1 MVVLEMRTLPAPT
14 LLALLALAS
23 CSTGTFDRASC
34 QNDEDCNAFGASTCD
49 SEGFCSETDVAS
61 CTSNSEC
68 RMMNGWASVCAENV
82 CADLTPHPRC
92 ELTFPTDLYER
103 VEDFSFIAG
112 NLMDRSLAT
121 HVARENAA
129 RLAFSQA
136 NDGGGLNEL
145 SVGIVFCTIEENSD
159 FDTLSRS
166 DAAVETATWLADSV
180 GVAAI
185 VGPAA
190 SGDTQAVF
198 EALRSF
204 DTLIISPSAT
214 SPALT
219 RLDQAEPTDA
229 NPGLLWRT
237 APPDSLQGQI
247 LAEDVIA
254 SGVIEVVAVVEQGSY
269 GEGLLQ
275 VFAEAFESMGGTSPT
290 ATALLYPS
298 GDDGQRAER
307 LASAGAASQ
316 TSVLFIS
323 SQTTDA
329 VAAVSVATSSAAYDG
344 KSLWLTD
351 SAGTSEVA
359 VSATDVLDGRVR
371 GTRPAPS
378 SGFVYDAFL
387 AAYASAYRGMNA
399 QDFTFTAQA
408 YDAAW
413 LVLYGAAF
421 AILGENE
428 LSGTNIARGLR
439 RVSEGDATDLVGS
452 QWGNARSAFRNGRT
466 LDVAGASGSLD
477 YNPATEETTANIEV
491 WTIAFCGGA
500 PEITAVDSPGAA
512 FICE

>member
-1 MVVLEMRTLPAPT
+1 MAIAP
-14 LLALLALAS
+14 
-23 CSTGTFDRASC
+23 CYD
-34 QNDEDCNAFGASTCD
+34 
-49 SEGFCSETDVAS
+49 EGFCMASDVVSCAS
-61 CTSNSEC
+61 NLDC
-68 RMMNGWASVCAENV
+68 REMNGWGSVCAAGT
-82 CADLTPHPRC
+82 CAALSPHPRC

-103 VEDFSFIAG
+103 LEDFSLIAG
-112 NLMDRSLAT
+112 NLMDRSLDT

-136 NDGGGLNEL
+136 NDSGGLNDQ
-145 SVGIVFCTIEENSD
+145 SVGIVFCTIEESSD
-159 FDTLSRS
+159 FDQLLRS
-166 DAAVETATWLADSV
+166 DAAVEAATWLSDSL
-180 GVAAI
+180 GVSAI

-219 RLDQAEPTDA
+219 RLDGSEPTDA

-237 APPDSLQGQI
+237 APPDTLQGQV
-247 LAEDVIA
+247 LAEDIFA
-254 SGVIEVVAVVEQGSY
+254 SGVTEVVAVVEQGSY

-275 VFAEAFESMGGTSPT
+275 SFATAFVALGGTSPT
-290 ATALLYPS
+290 ATALLYPANN
-298 GDDGQRAER
+298 DGQRSER
-307 LASAGAASQ
+307 LASAGTASQ

-323 SQTTDA
+323 SQTTDG
-329 VAAVSVATSSAAYDG
+329 VAAVSVAASSPAYVG
-344 KSLWLTD
+344 KSVWLTD

-359 VSATDVLDGRVR
+359 MSATNVLDGRIR
-371 GTRPAPS
+371 GTRPAPI

-387 AAYASAYRGMNA
+387 AAFSSAYPGMNA

-421 AILGENE
+421 AILGEGE

-439 RVSEGDATDLVGS
+439 RISSGEATNLVSS
-452 QWGNARSAFRNGRT
+452 QWGNARTAFRAGQT

-477 YNPATEETTANIEV
+477 YNPTTEETTSDIEV
-491 WTIAFCGGA
+491 WTISFCDDA
-500 PEITAVDSPGAA
+500 PGIVAVASPGSPLV
-512 FICE
+512 CE